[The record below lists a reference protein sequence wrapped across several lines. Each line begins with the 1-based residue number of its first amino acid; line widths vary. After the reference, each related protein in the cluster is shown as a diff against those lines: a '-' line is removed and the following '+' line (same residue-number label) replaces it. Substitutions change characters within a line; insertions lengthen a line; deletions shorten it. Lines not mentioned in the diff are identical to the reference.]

1 MEPKIKLLGQIIL
14 LGGAALFG
22 YAACFY
28 LILYRHLIPA
38 KIDPDI
44 EHAAIFRKLDTQ
56 KEILNGTEMY
66 DSIPRKKS
74 SGVIFYADK
83 KPETKEELEIAGF
96 NNCRAM
102 RWKGKTRITLGISS
116 GFSGGGYEINYQ
128 LGRFEIEPYSFTDV
142 VPGPANDQK
151 YRIIKQEVT
160 LNKFHYAIGDSIY
173 GKIDMEME
181 KNFNDRKYKVFGY
194 GYFRTKVEEW

>member
-1 MEPKIKLLGQIIL
+1 MKLLGQIIL

-44 EHAAIFRKLDTQ
+44 EYAAIFRKLDKQ
-56 KEILNGTEMY
+56 KEILDGTEIY

-83 KPETKEELEIAGF
+83 KPQTKEELEIANF
-96 NNCRAM
+96 NNCRAFS
-102 RWKGKTRITLGISS
+102 RKGKILIKLGWNS
-116 GFSGGGYEINYQ
+116 GFSGSGFNIHYL

-142 VPGPANDQK
+142 VPAPANLSRYK
-151 YRIIKQEVT
+151 MIKQEVT
-160 LNKFHYAIGDSIY
+160 LNQFYYHVGDSIY

-181 KNFNDRKYKVFGY
+181 ERIDRRTYKVFAS
-194 GYFRTKVEEW
+194 GYFRTKVEKW